1 MQKDQNKYVM
11 TLMGLSFKYQNI
23 TLMGL
28 NFKYQNL
35 KEKVFNIILIW
46 KGNIAIR

>member
-1 MQKDQNKYVM
+1 MQKDQNKYV
-11 TLMGLSFKYQNI
+11 I

-35 KEKVFNIILIW
+35 KVKVFNIILIW